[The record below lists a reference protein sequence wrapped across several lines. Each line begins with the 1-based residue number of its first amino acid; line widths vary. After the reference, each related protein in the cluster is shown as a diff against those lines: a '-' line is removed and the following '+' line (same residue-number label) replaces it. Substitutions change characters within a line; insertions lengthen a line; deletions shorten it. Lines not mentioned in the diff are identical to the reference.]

1 MSQEIPSTV
10 IIYTHPDCPYSTAA
24 KDDYQDRGVEFQE
37 IDVSLQPEAI
47 PDLERLTG
55 GERIT
60 PVIVEGDS
68 VIVGYHGVG

>member
-1 MSQEIPSTV
+1 MSQEIPSKV

>member
-1 MSQEIPSTV
+1 MAEATLV
-10 IIYTHPDCPYSTAA
+10 IYTHPDCSYSEAA
-24 KDDYQDRGVEFQE
+24 KHDLEESGVEYKE
-37 IDVSLQPEAI
+37 IDLGLHPEAWG
-47 PDLERLTG
+47 DLENLTG